1 MTKEFISVAG
11 ALILWTGIVARA
23 TSSAWLSDHL
33 ASRDRESQGEG
44 DRED

>member
-1 MTKEFISVAG
+1 MTKEFIFVAG
-11 ALILWTGIVARA
+11 RLILVVLWRVR

-44 DRED
+44 DRKY

>member
-1 MTKEFISVAG
+1 MTKEFMSVAG
-11 ALILWTGIVARA
+11 GLILVILWRVR

-44 DRED
+44 DRKH